1 MTMIPVQVDTR
12 VQSATHASFELDCEP
27 LFTIRKESREWQL
40 KADFE
45 VSDREPLV
53 DAWRTVDSYLVAMSM
68 VCEGVF
74 ARGVWTPRGALGGVT
89 FPAAR
94 PRELWAVGGLTVTP
108 TQGIE
113 QSKSGEV
120 IRLAAQVSE
129 RAAEDDG
136 AFAALTM
143 YSAASWFL
151 TTNLMREAALNYFAA
166 VETVAGELLPGVR
179 NKAVYQWGEIVRAL
193 KPLSLSRED
202 LAVLLDGYK
211 QRGESAHGKS
221 SQLILAQHSLGVYP
235 ATSYSLKLPALACK
249 AAADVVFR
257 KYFTSREVG

>member
-1 MTMIPVQVDTR
+1 MTQHEQTIPAHVDTR
-12 VQSATHASFELDCEP
+12 VHSATHSSFELNCEP
-27 LFTIRKESREWQL
+27 LFTIRKDSREWQL

-45 VSDREPLV
+45 VRDREPLL

-74 ARGVWTPRGALGGVT
+74 ARSVWTPRGAVGGVT
-89 FPAAR
+89 FPDAR
-94 PRELWAVGGLTVTP
+94 PRELWAVGGLTVTAI
-108 TQGIE
+108 QGIDH
-113 QSKSGEV
+113 SKSAEV
-120 IRLAAQVSE
+120 VRLAAQLSKRV
-129 RAAEDDG
+129 AEDDG
-136 AFAALTM
+136 AFAAMTM

-151 TTNLMREAALNYFAA
+151 TANLMREASLNYFAA
-166 VETVAGELLPGVR
+166 VETVAGELLPGIR
-179 NKAVYQWGEIVRAL
+179 GKAVYQWREIVRAL
-193 KPLSLSRED
+193 KPLSLSSED
-202 LAVLLDGYK
+202 LGVLLEGYK

-257 KYFTSREVG
+257 RYFH